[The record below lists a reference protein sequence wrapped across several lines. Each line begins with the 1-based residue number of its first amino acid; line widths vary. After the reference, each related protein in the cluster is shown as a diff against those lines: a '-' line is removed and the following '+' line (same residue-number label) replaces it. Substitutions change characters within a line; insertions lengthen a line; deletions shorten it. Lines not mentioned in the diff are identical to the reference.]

1 MRTHPSPCPTRPC
14 ALVAALLTLLTLLAP
29 HGLGLAGCASSS
41 AAAPSGMGRPVRVL
55 VESYRSGQAFELDNE
70 THPDRVDLYSHT
82 RPSAGTKVQTDDVMD
97 AVLERFAALG
107 LFARAED
114 GRAVAGTGLLRAI
127 EVETPEG
134 VVHMG
139 YGAATSQEDRHVFE
153 QCFAAFLQVYNATYQ
168 LQSVE
173 DHPDWS
179 PRTGRK

>member
-1 MRTHPSPCPTRPC
+1 MRTTSSPVPTRPC
-14 ALVAALLTLLTLLAP
+14 ALVAALLVLAAP
-29 HGLGLAGCASSS
+29 LWLGLAGCASSS

-55 VESYRSGQAFELDNE
+55 VESYRSGQAFELVNE
-70 THPDRVDLYSHT
+70 THTDRLDLYSST

-97 AVLERFAALG
+97 AVLERFAELG
-107 LFARAED
+107 LFARAQE
-114 GRAVAGTGLLRAI
+114 GRAVAGTGILRAI

-139 YGAATSQEDRHVFE
+139 YGAATSPEDRQVFE
-153 QCFAAFLQVYNATYQ
+153 ECFAAFLQVYNATYQ